1 MLFKF
6 KHIRYNAAAFMI
18 VLITALLLVV
28 WGLVSFYTNRLF
40 IEQILKDNKVIT
52 EKIAIQIDND
62 LTSVEEY
69 SRNIIYSD
77 EIQSLMRSYYKA
89 QGYKYYSIS
98 NEINKKLS
106 KYALLK
112 SEIIYEMYIIEKDGV
127 TEVSPFEYHGDTIG
141 QKWYTEILENEEKKQ
156 FSRAYSSTRSA
167 GIPINIISYVT
178 RFNDLDNPDERMG
191 SLIINLNYEAIFSK
205 LGQEDTGSRTYY
217 IIDSENEVVFT
228 NEQEPSGEKEFDY
241 TKYKNSEVID
251 SDEYIYISLP
261 IEKLNYVLI
270 AQLTKKE
277 ISNSIKQIYGII
289 ILFFVLSLIAT
300 SALAFPISKK
310 LTEPI
315 IAMSNGMNDVAEGNF
330 ERTIQIN
337 QENELKEMADSF
349 NNMTYEI
356 RRLLE
361 EIEDSHQKEKEMQIK
376 LFMSRINPHFI
387 YNTLYSIIS
396 LAGKEGSSEIANL
409 TKAFI
414 NILRRNIVSDEK
426 TISIKDEI
434 AYLDNYI
441 FILKYQYG
449 DMISISYQVDDA
461 LLSYKLKPMILYPL
475 VENSIFHGIAPKN
488 EKGSVDVSIEKRGD
502 RLYVVVSDD
511 GIGIEPMRLEE
522 IKDYLKSPGSNGHI
536 GLKSVYDRL
545 KFFYGEKSG
554 FEIASE
560 PGQGTVISFYTVID
574 DE

>member
-1 MLFKF
+1 
-6 KHIRYNAAAFMI
+6 MI
-18 VLITALLLVV
+18 VLITTLLLIV

-40 IEQILKDNKVIT
+40 TEQILKDNKVIT

-98 NEINKKLS
+98 NEINNKLS

-112 SEIIYEMYIIEKDGV
+112 SEIIYEMYIIEKDDV

-217 IIDSENEVVFT
+217 IIDSENEVIFT
-228 NEQEPSGEKEFDY
+228 NAQEPGGEKEFDY

-251 SDEYIYISLP
+251 SNEYIYISLP

-270 AQLTKKE
+270 AQITKKE

-426 TISIKDEI
+426 TI
-434 AYLDNYI
+434 
-441 FILKYQYG
+441 YQSK
-449 DMISISYQVDDA
+449 M
-461 LLSYKLKPMILYPL
+461 K
-475 VENSIFHGIAPKN
+475 
-488 EKGSVDVSIEKRGD
+488 
-502 RLYVVVSDD
+502 
-511 GIGIEPMRLEE
+511 
-522 IKDYLKSPGSNGHI
+522 
-536 GLKSVYDRL
+536 
-545 KFFYGEKSG
+545 
-554 FEIASE
+554 
-560 PGQGTVISFYTVID
+560 
-574 DE
+574 

>member
-1 MLFKF
+1 
-6 KHIRYNAAAFMI
+6 MI
-18 VLITALLLVV
+18 VLIMTLLLIV

-40 IEQILKDNKVIT
+40 TEQILKDNKIIT

-98 NEINKKLS
+98 NEINNKLS

-112 SEIIYEMYIIEKDGV
+112 SETIYEMYIIEKDDV

-178 RFNDLDNPDERMG
+178 RFNDLDDPDERMG

-228 NEQEPSGEKEFDY
+228 NAQDPSGEKEFDY

-396 LAGKEGSSEIANL
+396 LAGKEGSSEISNL

-488 EKGSVDVSIEKRGD
+488 EKGNVDVSIEKRGD

-560 PGQGTVISFYTVID
+560 PGRGTVISFYTVID